1 MKSIKFF
8 ALSMFLFTVSV
19 NAQITKGNWMVG
31 GNASFSSQETYS
43 NKGMKDNIS
52 QKTVQLKPNLGY
64 FLIDKFAIGAR
75 LGYEG
80 TFFEDYGYGAT
91 KSNSFF
97 VGPFVRY
104 YFLKPEKVV
113 NVFVENSYTLGE
125 TYYRGAIE
133 YQNNS
138 RLEKTYSFMAGP
150 VVYFN
155 SSVSMEFTLQYSS
168 TDIKSEEVDLTN
180 NKFQV
185 GLGLQIYLEKNK

>member
-1 MKSIKFF
+1 MKPIKSLFIATLFF
-8 ALSMFLFTVSV
+8 TGAA

-31 GNASFSSQETYS
+31 GNANFSSQDTYN
-43 NKGMKDNIS
+43 NKGAKNNIS

-64 FLIDKFAIGAR
+64 FLIDKLAIGAR

-80 TFFEDYGYGAT
+80 TFFGDYGYGAT

-97 VGPFVRY
+97 VGPFARY
-104 YFLKPEKVV
+104 YFLKPEKEV
-113 NVFVENSYTLGE
+113 NVFAESSYSLGE

-133 YQNNS
+133 YQNYS

-168 TDIKSEEVDLTN
+168 TNIKYEENDLTN

-185 GLGLQIYLEKNK
+185 GLGLQIYLEKNR